1 LAEEVEVI
9 RSQALAGIPH
19 GFLGRRGGV
28 SRGVVAG
35 LNIGHGA
42 EDQSEAV
49 AENRRRAVAA
59 ILPEAELATVYQVH
73 SPEVVVVHAPWP
85 HDERPRADA
94 MVTDRAGVLLGV
106 VTADCAPVLL
116 ADREAGVIG
125 AAHAGWR
132 GAQGGVLENAVA
144 AMELLGAERSRI
156 VAAIGPAIGQAS
168 YEVDDRFRDSFAET
182 DERFFAPGRPG
193 HWQFDLSGYAAARL
207 HAAGVRTVDALGLDT
222 YPDDT
227 RFFSYR
233 RATHRDEPNYGRQFS
248 LIGLPGTASS

>member
-1 LAEEVEVI
+1 MVELL
-9 RSQALAGIPH
+9 RAAGLGDVLH
-19 GFLGRRGGV
+19 GFAGRRGGV
-28 SRGVVAG
+28 SAGIHAG
-35 LNIGHGA
+35 LNVGLGS
-42 EDQSEAV
+42 EDEREAV
-49 AENRRRAVAA
+49 LRNRDLARDAL
-59 ILPEAELATVYQVH
+59 LPGATLVTVHQVH
-73 SPEVVVVHAPWP
+73 SPDALYADAPWP
-85 HDERPRADA
+85 DDARPKADA
-94 MVTDRAGVLLGV
+94 IVTDRPGLALGIL
-106 VTADCAPVLL
+106 TADCTPVLL

-144 AMELLGAERSRI
+144 AMEQLGAERSRI